1 MFRLI
6 NTGVM
11 RSLSVQFA
19 INLRILALGMPN
31 RSTVAMDED
40 RAKRRQIFELLASR
54 FGRIVPASFVQNPKL
69 PGVERVH
76 HLIEGIYKPAWSN
89 YPLSIASMLKSPYHD
104 QTHFHSDGT
113 WWMNYSPKTGGMNIA
128 ANVALIRCM
137 TDAEPLLVLKQ
148 VSDKTSA
155 TGTRYRMLGL
165 GLVESFDDRRD
176 LFSIRGV
183 PADRFTDYLNLPL
196 QDELIETVLRLE
208 SLEEWQPFLR
218 EDRVLYKVNAQR
230 RDQAF
235 RDVVL
240 DNYDKTCAVT
250 GQKFVYS
257 DTVEADAAHIIG
269 KEKCGTDDPRN
280 GLALSKS
287 VHWAFDRGIFTITDQ
302 YEVEIHPKAKL
313 ADTKAFPL
321 MATDRKRI
329 ILPSDSAYHPHPEAL
344 AWHREHRFGW
354 FAKMN

>member
-1 MFRLI
+1 
-6 NTGVM
+6 
-11 RSLSVQFA
+11 
-19 INLRILALGMPN
+19 
-31 RSTVAMDED
+31 MDDD

-54 FGRIVPASFVQNPKL
+54 FGRIVPASFVQNPQM
-69 PGVERVH
+69 PGVDRVH

-104 QTHFHSDGT
+104 QTHFHPDGT
-113 WWMNYSPKTGGMNIA
+113 WWMNYSPKAGGMNIA
-128 ANVALIRCM
+128 ANVALVRCM
-137 TDAEPLLVLKQ
+137 TDTEPLLVLKQ
-148 VSDKTSA
+148 VSDKTST
-155 TGTRYRMLGL
+155 TGTRYRLLGL
-165 GLVESFDDRRD
+165 GMVESFDDRRD
-176 LFSIRGV
+176 LFSISGV
-183 PADRFTDYLNLPL
+183 AAHRFADYLNVPL
-196 QDELIETVLRLE
+196 KDELIETALRLE
-208 SLEEWQPFLR
+208 SLEDWQPFLR

-269 KEKCGTDDPRN
+269 KQKCGTDDPRN

-287 VHWAFDRGIFTITDQ
+287 VHWAFDQGIFTISDQ
-302 YEVEIHPKAKL
+302 YEVLIHPKAKT
-313 ADTKAFPL
+313 ADFKAFPL
-321 MATDRKRI
+321 MATDRKPI
-329 ILPSDSAYHPHPEAL
+329 ILPSDSAYHPHQEAL

-354 FAKMN
+354 FAKKS